1 MAVCSFEAERHP
13 FWTYSGEADMSQL
26 ADGRP
31 GQDAAEGD
39 FWHEVENL
47 GMRLDGFQVSMT
59 LVTTPLYLKVWFAPV
74 TG

>member
-1 MAVCSFEAERHP
+1 
-13 FWTYSGEADMSQL
+13 MSQL